1 MPIFSHFD
9 LQMAVS
15 WVSLIKF
22 QGNKCSQLCL
32 TLCDPVDCSPPG
44 SPVHRIFQ
52 ARILEWGAMPSSRGS
67 SRCRDQTCVSCIAGR
82 FFSTGASLVAQKVKH
97 LPAVQETWVR
107 SLCWED
113 TLEKKMATHSSIL
126 AWRFSTQ
133 EYRSGLHFLLQGDL
147 PNPGIEPRSPALQAD
162 SLPSAQPGKP
172 IESIQY
178 SFINVPVVW
187 ASLTSCLFFFL
198 PCIHWYQTE
207 DWLTMGRRMLWMCSL
222 TEWWNHS
229 TWYHLT
235 KCLMWRIILKCE
247 KVLPS
252 S

>member
-32 TLCDPVDCSPPG
+32 TLCDPVDCSLPG

-97 LPAVQETWVR
+97 LPAVQETQVW
-107 SLCWED
+107 SLGWED
-113 TLEKKMATHSSIL
+113 PLEEGMAVYFSIL
-126 AWRFSTQ
+126 AWKILWTGEPGRLWSIGSQ
-133 EYRSGLHFLLQGDL
+133 GVGHDRSNLAH
-147 PNPGIEPRSPALQAD
+147 
-162 SLPSAQPGKP
+162 
-172 IESIQY
+172 
-178 SFINVPVVW
+178 
-187 ASLTSCLFFFL
+187 
-198 PCIHWYQTE
+198 
-207 DWLTMGRRMLWMCSL
+207 
-222 TEWWNHS
+222 
-229 TWYHLT
+229 TWYIWGL
-235 KCLMWRIILKCE
+235 IILPKHTSYHLSLGVE
-247 KVLPS
+247 YLFW
-252 S
+252 

>member
-52 ARILEWGAMPSSRGS
+52 ARIPERGAMPSSRGS

-97 LPAVQETWVR
+97 LPAVQETRVW
-107 SLCWED
+107 SLGWED
-113 TLEKKMATHSSIL
+113 PLEKEMATRSSTF
-126 AWRFSTQ
+126 AWKIPWTEEPGR
-133 EYRSGLHFLLQGDL
+133 LQSMG
-147 PNPGIEPRSPALQAD
+147 
-162 SLPSAQPGKP
+162 SAKSRTWLS
-172 IESIQY
+172 E
-178 SFINVPVVW
+178 F
-187 ASLTSCLFFFL
+187 TFFL
-198 PCIHWYQTE
+198 FH
-207 DWLTMGRRMLWMCSL
+207 
-222 TEWWNHS
+222 
-229 TWYHLT
+229 
-235 KCLMWRIILKCE
+235 
-247 KVLPS
+247 
-252 S
+252 